1 MGNRALRRRILESTV
16 IKAALATDGNSQ
28 SYTGMEGFA
37 GFRWPGFLTVDLDEV
52 CTVKV
57 IRLLLWD
64 GLGQLGGLLDNRLYE
79 YRLLCSEDQQHWI
92 VVHDTGAEGTIGW
105 QEFRFQ
111 SPIRLRYIRIHG
123 LHNTANG
130 FFHVVEIEAY
140 DEEPQPLPRPA
151 TMSRVVDF
159 GSAPLELGDGLP
171 ITYELQGI
179 ITSLERLIN
188 DNSIVNPEPVR
199 AIASRLQLQV
209 ADVARVERNIDSI
222 RRSVVAPIAADLER
236 GRVAGKFS
244 IAGFYVG
251 IIGAVFAIISILV
264 SLVFGRCG

>member
-1 MGNRALRRRILESTV
+1 MGNRALRRPILDSTV
-16 IKAALATDGNSQ
+16 KHATQATDGNSQ
-28 SYTGMEGFA
+28 SYTGKEGFA
-37 GFRWPGFLTVDLDEV
+37 AFRWPSFLTVDLEEV
-52 CTVKV
+52 CAVKV

-64 GLGQLGGLLDNRLYE
+64 GLGQKGGQLDKRLYE
-79 YRLLCSEDQQHWI
+79 YRLLCSEDEKRWI
-92 VVHDTGAEGTIGW
+92 VVHDTGVEGTIGW

-111 SPIRLRYIRIHG
+111 SPIRLRYVRIHG
-123 LHNTANG
+123 LHNTAND
-130 FFHVVEIEAY
+130 FFHVVEVEAH
-140 DEEPQPLPRPA
+140 DEEPQPLTRPA

-159 GSAPLELGDGLP
+159 GSAPVELGDGLP

-209 ADVARVERNIDSI
+209 ADVARVERNVDSI
-222 RRSVVAPIAADLER
+222 RRSVIAPIAADLVR

-251 IIGAVFAIISILV
+251 IIGAVLAIISILV